1 MNWRNKRRVGRGK
14 RSLSLMAVSQMS
26 DLAVRVKKPEC
37 RSDIALSI
45 NPVKGINARLIK
57 PPLSLSLTAGD
68 FLLVGKLPHISFFSA
83 QAAEVTNGDR
93 PFPSFA
99 ILPSEEGLVADLVNT
114 VFALH
119 MVSANFPYLGRLTNT
134 KFTRP
139 NTQIL
144 KSSQGE

>member
-1 MNWRNKRRVGRGK
+1 MNWRNKRRVGRSR
-14 RSLSLMAVSQMS
+14 RSLSLMTVSQMS

-99 ILPSEEGLVADLVNT
+99 ILPSEEGLVADLVNICI
-114 VFALH
+114 AYII
-119 MVSANFPYLGRLTNT
+119 SANFPYLGRL
-134 KFTRP
+134 
-139 NTQIL
+139 I
-144 KSSQGE
+144 